1 MGGSIAK
8 YAHRRLRGYAAPMA
22 RSPHGTA
29 SRLAPFGESVF
40 ARISRLASEHGAV
53 NLGQGFPNFDGPQ
66 FVKDAG
72 KAAIDAGFGQYARFI
87 GLPEVNRAIAARFT
101 ADQGVEVDPEREIT
115 VTSGC
120 TEAIAATMLGLV
132 EPGDE
137 VVLFE
142 PFYDSYPA
150 TAAMAGAVVKPVRL
164 QAPDFRLPVEALRQA
179 VTPRTRL
186 ILLNT
191 PHNPTG
197 RIFDEDELRAVAEI
211 ARSADC
217 LVVSDEV
224 YEHLW
229 YARPHK
235 SIATLPGMRERTI
248 VLSSL
253 GKSFSLTGWKVG
265 WAIAPPHLSAGIRAA
280 HQFLTFATA
289 TPLQRACVEALSA
302 PPSYFESLRRE
313 YDERR
318 QALLGV
324 LRGAGL
330 DPMVPEGSYFVLA
343 EHARFGHASD
353 ETFCEHLIRQV
364 GVAAIPCSAFYANK
378 EGSDRLVRFAF
389 CKTLET
395 IAQAGERLKARL
407 NPLAAA
413 GGSC

>member
-1 MGGSIAK
+1 MASTP
-8 YAHRRLRGYAAPMA
+8 HR
-22 RSPHGTA
+22 TA

-40 ARISRLASEHGAV
+40 ARISRLATEHGAV

-87 GLPEVNRAIAARFT
+87 GLPEVNRAIAARFRT
-101 ADQGVEVDPEREIT
+101 DQGIEVDPEREVT

-137 VVLFE
+137 VVLLE

-150 TAAMAGAVVKPVRL
+150 TAAMAGAVVRPVRL
-164 QAPDFRLPVEALRQA
+164 QAPDFRLPVQALREA
-179 VTPRTRL
+179 VGPRTRL

-197 RIFDEDELRAVAEI
+197 RVFNEDELRAVAEI
-211 ARSADC
+211 ARAADC

-229 YARPHK
+229 YAHPHR

-265 WAIAPPHLSAGIRAA
+265 WAIAPPNLSAGIRAA

-289 TPLQRACVEALSA
+289 TPLQRACVEALAA
-302 PPSYFESLRRE
+302 PPSYFEGLRSE
-313 YDERR
+313 YDQRR
-318 QALLGV
+318 QAMLGV
-324 LRGAGL
+324 LRGAGF
-330 DPMVPEGSYFVLA
+330 DPLVPEGSYFVLA
-343 EHARFGHASD
+343 DHTRFGHPSD
-353 ETFCEHLIRQV
+353 EAFCEHLIREV
-364 GVAAIPCSAFYANK
+364 GVAAIPCSPFHARK
-378 EGSDRLVRFAF
+378 EGADRLVRFAF
-389 CKTLET
+389 CKTLEP
-395 IAQAGERLKARL
+395 IRQAGERLKARL
-407 NPLAAA
+407 HPLA
-413 GGSC
+413 GTPGSC

>member
-1 MGGSIAK
+1 MPA
-8 YAHRRLRGYAAPMA
+8 
-22 RSPHGTA
+22 SPHRIA
-29 SRLAPFGESVF
+29 ARLAPFGESVF

-87 GLPEVNRAIAARFT
+87 GLPEVNRAIADRYLQ
-101 ADQGVEVDPEREIT
+101 DQGVEVDPEREVT
-115 VTSGC
+115 VTNGC

-137 VVLFE
+137 VVLLE

-150 TAAMAGAVVKPVRL
+150 TAAMAGAIVKPVRL
-164 QAPDFRLPVEALRQA
+164 RAPDFRVPVDALRAA
-179 VTPRTRL
+179 VGPRTRL

-197 RIFDEDELRAVAEI
+197 RVFDEDELRAVAEI
-211 ARSADC
+211 ARAADC

-229 YARPHK
+229 YARPHR

-265 WAIAPPHLSAGIRAA
+265 WSIAPPHLSAGIRAA

-289 TPLQRACVEALSA
+289 TPLQRACVEALAA
-302 PPSYFESLRRE
+302 PPAYFESLRSE
-313 YDERR
+313 YDARR
-318 QALLGV
+318 QAMLGV
-324 LRGAGL
+324 LREAGL
-330 DPMVPEGSYFVLA
+330 DPLTPEGSYFVLA
-343 EHARFGHASD
+343 DHTRFGHATD
-353 ETFCEHLIRQV
+353 EAFCEHLIREV
-364 GVAAIPCSAFYANK
+364 GVAAIPCSPFHADK
-378 EGSDRLVRFAF
+378 QGCDRLVRFAF

-395 IAQAGERLKARL
+395 IREAGARLKAGL
-407 NPLAAA
+407 HPLAAPR
-413 GGSC
+413 GSC

>member
-1 MGGSIAK
+1 MP
-8 YAHRRLRGYAAPMA
+8 RYAASMA
-22 RSPHGTA
+22 RTPHGTA
-29 SRLAPFGESVF
+29 ARLAPFGESVF
-40 ARISRLASEHGAV
+40 ARISRLAAEHGAV

-72 KAAIDAGFGQYARFI
+72 KQAIDAGFGQYARFI
-87 GLPEVNRAIAARFT
+87 GLPEVNRAIAARFKT
-101 ADQGVEVDPEREIT
+101 DQGLEIDPEREIT

-164 QAPDFRLPVEALRQA
+164 EAPHFRLPVEALRQA

-197 RIFDEDELRAVAEI
+197 RIFDADELRAVAEI
-211 ARSADC
+211 ARAAGC

-229 YARPHK
+229 YARPHT

-265 WAIAPPHLSAGIRAA
+265 WAIAPPNLSAGIRAA

-302 PPSYFESLRRE
+302 PANYFEELRRE

-318 QALLGV
+318 QALLAV
-324 LRGAGL
+324 LRDTGF
-330 DPMVPEGSYFVLA
+330 DPLTPEGSYFVLA
-343 EHARFGHASD
+343 EHARFGHPSD
-353 ETFCEHLIRQV
+353 EAFCEHLIRDV
-364 GVAAIPCSAFYANK
+364 GVAAIPCSPFYANRA
-378 EGSDRLVRFAF
+378 GADRLVRFAF
-389 CKTLET
+389 CKTRDT
-395 IAQAGERLKARL
+395 IRQAGERLKARL
-407 NPLAAA
+407 HPLAAA

>member
-1 MGGSIAK
+1 MPS
-8 YAHRRLRGYAAPMA
+8 
-22 RSPHGTA
+22 SPHRTA
-29 SRLAPFGESVF
+29 TRLAAFGESVF

-53 NLGQGFPNFDGPQ
+53 NLGQGFPNFDGPA
-66 FVKDAG
+66 FVKEAG
-72 KAAIDAGFGQYARFI
+72 KRAIDEGFGQYARFI
-87 GLPEVNRAIAARFT
+87 GLPEVNRAIADRFRR
-101 ADQGVEVDPEREIT
+101 DQGLEIDPEREVT

-137 VVLFE
+137 VVLLE

-150 TAAMAGAVVKPVRL
+150 TAAMAGAVVRPVRL
-164 QAPDFRLPVEALRQA
+164 CAPDFRLPVEALRRA

-197 RIFDEDELRAVAEI
+197 RVFDEDELRAVAEI
-211 ARSADC
+211 ARAADC

-229 YARPHK
+229 YARPHR

-289 TPLQRACVEALSA
+289 TPLQRACVEALAA
-302 PPSYFESLRRE
+302 PPSYFESLRAE

-318 QALLGV
+318 QALLAS
-324 LRGAGL
+324 LRASGF
-330 DPMVPEGSYFVLA
+330 DPLVPEGSYFVLA
-343 EHARFGHASD
+343 EHGRFGHPGD
-353 ETFCEHLIRQV
+353 EAFCEHLIRQV
-364 GVAAIPCSAFYANK
+364 GVAAIPCSPFYADK
-378 EGSDRLVRFAF
+378 TAADRLVRFAF
-389 CKTLET
+389 CKTLDT
-395 IAQAGERLKARL
+395 IRQAGERLKARL
-407 NPLAAA
+407 HPLAAA
-413 GGSC
+413 RGSC

>member
-1 MGGSIAK
+1 
-8 YAHRRLRGYAAPMA
+8 
-22 RSPHGTA
+22 
-29 SRLAPFGESVF
+29 
-40 ARISRLASEHGAV
+40 
-53 NLGQGFPNFDGPQ
+53 
-66 FVKDAG
+66 
-72 KAAIDAGFGQYARFI
+72 
-87 GLPEVNRAIAARFT
+87 
-101 ADQGVEVDPEREIT
+101 

-137 VVLFE
+137 VVLLE

-150 TAAMAGAVVKPVRL
+150 TAAMSGAIVKPVRL
-164 QAPDFRLPVEALRQA
+164 EAPHFRLPVEALRAA
-179 VTPRTRL
+179 VGPRTRL

-197 RIFDEDELRAVAEI
+197 RVFDEDELRAVAEI
-211 ARSADC
+211 ARAADC

-229 YARPHK
+229 YARAHR

-289 TPLQRACVEALSA
+289 TPLQRACVEALAA
-302 PPSYFESLRRE
+302 PAAYFESLRGE
-313 YDERR
+313 YDARR
-318 QALLGV
+318 QAMLQV
-324 LRGAGL
+324 LREAGL

-343 EHARFGHASD
+343 DHTRFGHPSD
-353 ETFCEHLIRQV
+353 EAFCEHLIREV
-364 GVAAIPCSAFYANK
+364 GVAAIPCSPFHARK

-389 CKTLET
+389 CKTLDT
-395 IAQAGERLKARL
+395 IRQAGERLKARL
-407 NPLAAA
+407 HPLA
-413 GGSC
+413 GTRGSC